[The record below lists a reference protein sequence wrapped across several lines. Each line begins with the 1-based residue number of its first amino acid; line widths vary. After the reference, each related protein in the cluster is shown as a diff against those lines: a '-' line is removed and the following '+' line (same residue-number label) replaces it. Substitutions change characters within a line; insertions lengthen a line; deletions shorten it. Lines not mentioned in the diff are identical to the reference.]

1 MYDSN
6 GNIQGLKHNAPGKD
20 IIDDL
25 KYTYWGNQLT
35 SITDNA
41 TGSDPSLGFNDGNK
55 SWADYPY
62 DANGNMSYNFV

>member
-1 MYDSN
+1 VYDSN

-55 SWADYPY
+55 S
-62 DANGNMSYNFV
+62 